1 MLRKKKRGVERE
13 RTTKKETVMGGGS
26 RARGRLMFE
35 SQFESHLWG

>member
-13 RTTKKETVMGGGS
+13 NNKERDSDGGGS

>member
-13 RTTKKETVMGGGS
+13 NNKERDSDGGGGS